1 MKPLLATLLAL
12 LLGCADSAPSP
23 PPPPPQ
29 AAAPIPAVTFPWDP
43 AQSPTEVAAA
53 RAALPTLVGAPLA
66 ALCFVESKVCYL
78 LDPDGGFRIQAADGR
93 VLAEPLRSRS
103 HPGVTH
109 LPPATMQEAVAL
121 VAAAAEGPDGVP
133 LVRVSAGPPPARP
146 VNYQAVAWILRPKDE
161 AHVILAQ
168 VVPGLPQTHGPLEG
182 LARFFGDQLLGD
194 WMNE

>member
-1 MKPLLATLLAL
+1 MKVHHAALLAAL
-12 LLGCADSAPSP
+12 MSCKDEAVAP
-23 PPPPPQ
+23 PPAPAP
-29 AAAPIPAVTFPWDP
+29 AAPIAEVALPWDP
-43 AQSPTEVAAA
+43 AQSPAEVAAA
-53 RAALPTLVGAPLA
+53 RAALPTLVGEPLA

-109 LPPATMQEAVAL
+109 LPPTTMQEAVAL
-121 VAAAAEGPDGVP
+121 VDAAALGPDGVP
-133 LVRVSAGPPPARP
+133 LVRVTAGPAPSRQLR
-146 VNYQAVAWILRPKDE
+146 YQTVAWVLRSKGEPR
-161 AHVILAQ
+161 VILAQ